1 MTTLNSN
8 VLPISIQGVPMKA
21 LVDTGAS
28 ISCISMSQ
36 LSKLPSLTNLQ
47 KSNISHVRGVGG
59 EVLDVV
65 GCIELKVDIQNCIVL
80 QKFHVFQRLHFSII
94 LGMDFL
100 DNNDVI
106 LDFSQNIITLPNC

>member
-8 VLPISIQGVPMKA
+8 VLSISIQGVPMKA

-36 LSKLPSLTNLQ
+36 LSKLPSLTKLQ
-47 KSNISHVRGVGG
+47 KSNISHVRAVGG

-65 GCIELKVDIQNCIVL
+65 GCIELKVNIQNCIVL
-80 QKFHVFQRLHFSII
+80 QKFHVFKGYIFQLF
-94 LGMDFL
+94 
-100 DNNDVI
+100 
-106 LDFSQNIITLPNC
+106 

>member
-8 VLPISIQGVPMKA
+8 VLPISIQVVPMKA

-28 ISCISMSQ
+28 ISCIYMSQ
-36 LSKLPSLTNLQ
+36 LSKLPSLAKLQ

-65 GCIELKVDIQNCIVL
+65 GCI
-80 QKFHVFQRLHFSII
+80 
-94 LGMDFL
+94 
-100 DNNDVI
+100 
-106 LDFSQNIITLPNC
+106 

>member
-36 LSKLPSLTNLQ
+36 LSKLPSLTKLQ

-65 GCIELKVDIQNCIVL
+65 GCIELNVNIQNCIVL
-80 QKFHVFQRLHFSII
+80 QKFHVFQR
-94 LGMDFL
+94 
-100 DNNDVI
+100 
-106 LDFSQNIITLPNC
+106 